1 MNKKSN
7 EAICIRNTGTWAN
20 LKPEH
25 KFDSGKFN
33 KQTVLNELPMLSPKI
48 YNMIK
53 KINELDEQDMAADN
67 KYYKHIIYS
76 DIAGVYGA
84 KMVASSLIANNF
96 TLVYSNKFALKPDI
110 QDKNKTFGLLTTS
123 TVYQKPLT
131 VGLKKKMMTLMN
143 ERPNNIY
150 GENMRIVI
158 LDSGYK
164 EGLDVFD
171 VKYMHILEPLETK
184 AEYTQVIGRG
194 TRYCGQSGLPFTPH
208 QGWPLNIY
216 RYNIKYDD
224 DNTVHDLYIKHS
236 NKNISAFN
244 FIADIESIIIA
255 SAVDTPLTENLHL
268 LSEKNNRFYDYMIA
282 KNNIKVEK
290 PKRKD
295 LIEVVNNIRGK
306 IYTNDSFIDCKKKC
320 KGPLEDFPSAN
331 ALLIIAAV
339 FTIDNIGR
347 RDDIKVK
354 NTKLYMGNINN
365 KVQNYVKDGS
375 LLTYLNEKYPKPL
388 LCNVIDKNQ
397 NFCDAINKLWM
408 NPINF
413 LKLFGDKI
421 IDNLNHYKKV
431 KAITDKNYADALKF
445 IYEYKSKLILKK
457 PKFEAVPPKTKL
469 TNFELYKYV
478 EKHFAPYKWEHINI
492 VNKCVAEVIVNDND
506 DSEAAQ
512 AAKKAVA
519 NAANAAKDN
528 KGYNIVTF
536 SHTQNFVQKFLT
548 PQSPYKGMLLF
559 HSVGSGKTCTAIST
573 ATNTFDR
580 EGYKILW
587 VTRHTLKEDIW
598 KNMFDNICNVI
609 IQDRL
614 NNGEILPS
622 TKAKRMEFL
631 GKNWLPP
638 ISYKQFT
645 NLIKGKNKYYK
656 QMVALNG
663 KEDPFRKTLII
674 IDEIHKIYSSS
685 LSALEKPNPEV
696 LQSMVQ
702 NSYKVSGADSLKLL
716 LMTATP
722 ITDDHMSSIKILN
735 LLLENYERFPE
746 EFDRFKTMFCNEN
759 GLFTEKGSQEF
770 MNKIT
775 GLVSYIDRANDRSQ
789 FAYPVIRDILLDV
802 EKKKYTDNGIEE
814 INKKIQEYENRLNNK
829 EVKLN
834 KDEIKEIKKE
844 INGMKKEK
852 KNADKLKDEPVDVID
867 FINNC
872 FLKKPIR
879 KLKNIDDSQI
889 KKVNKVKKVNKA
901 DDVNN
906 VVNVNDIN
914 AVNDVNNIVDVDVN
928 NVNNIVDV
936 DVNNVNVVD
945 DVNNVNDINDINVVD
960 DVNNVNNVNVVD
972 DVNNVQ
978 NVYNDIKPKKVK
990 VKAAA
995 KSPKNCPE
1003 GKVLN
1008 PKTGRCIVNKA
1019 TVAAK
1024 SPKNCPEGKVLN
1036 PKTGRCVKD
1045 KDNGRD
1051 AKYSF

>member
-20 LKPEH
+20 VKPEH

-33 KQTVLNELPMLSPKI
+33 KETVLNDLPMLSPKI

-53 KINELDEQDMAADN
+53 KINDLDEQDMTADN

-76 DIAGVYGA
+76 DISGVHGA

-96 TLVYSNKFALKPDI
+96 SLVYSNKFALKPDI

-150 GENMRIVI
+150 GENMRIII

-194 TRYCGQSGLPFTPH
+194 TRYCGQSGLPFTPN

-216 RYNIKYDD
+216 RYNIKYDN

-244 FIADIESIIIA
+244 FIADIEAIIIA

-268 LSEKNNRFYDYMIA
+268 LSEKNNRFYDYMMA

-375 LLTYLNEKYPKPL
+375 LLTYLNEKHPKPL

-421 IDNLNHYKKV
+421 IENLNYYKKV
-431 KAITDKNYADALKF
+431 NAITDKNYADALKF

-457 PKFEAVPPKTKL
+457 PKFEPVPPKTKM

-478 EKHFAPYKWEHINI
+478 EKHYAPYKWEHIDI
-492 VNKCVAEVIVNDND
+492 VNKCVAEVIID
-506 DSEAAQ
+506 DSDDEV

-519 NAANAAKDN
+519 NVAKDN
-528 KGYNIVTF
+528 KGYNIVSF

-548 PQSPYKGMLLF
+548 PQSPYKGLLLF

-696 LQSMVQ
+696 LQTMVQ
-702 NSYKVSGADSLKLL
+702 NSYKVSGGDSLKLL

-722 ITDDHMSSIKILN
+722 ITDDHMSSVKILN

-759 GLFTEKGSQEF
+759 GLFTDRGSQEF

-802 EKKKYTDNGIEE
+802 DRKQIDNNGINE
-814 INKKIQEYENRLNNK
+814 INKKIQEYEDRLNNK

-834 KDEIKEIKKE
+834 KEEIKEIKKE

-852 KNADKLKDEPVDVID
+852 KNADKMKDEPRDVID

-872 FLKKPIR
+872 FINKPVR
-879 KLKNIDDSQI
+879 KLKNTDDNKNKKVKNLI
-889 KKVNKVKKVNKA
+889 KK
-901 DDVNN
+901 DDV
-906 VVNVNDIN
+906 
-914 AVNDVNNIVDVDVN
+914 
-928 NVNNIVDV
+928 
-936 DVNNVNVVD
+936 VVD
-945 DVNNVNDINDINVVD
+945 NIDNAQDVD
-960 DVNNVNNVNVVD
+960 DVNNVNNVNNVDDVGDFD
-972 DVNNVQ
+972 DVNNNIVD
-978 NVYNDIKPKKVK
+978 NDIKPKKC
-990 VKAAA
+990 A
-995 KSPKNCPE
+995 
-1003 GKVLN
+1003 
-1008 PKTGRCIVNKA
+1008 
-1019 TVAAK
+1019 
-1024 SPKNCPEGKVLN
+1024 EGKVLN

-1045 KDNGRD
+1045 KAAAVAKSPKKCTEGKVLNPKTGRCVKDKGRD
-1051 AKYSF
+1051 TKYSF

>member
-1 MNKKSN
+1 MTKKSN

-33 KQTVLNELPMLSPKI
+33 KNTVLNELPMLSPKI

-150 GENMRIVI
+150 GENMRIII

-194 TRYCGQSGLPFTPH
+194 TRYCGQSGLPFIPN

-216 RYNIKYDD
+216 RYNIRYDN

-244 FIADIESIIIA
+244 FIADIEAIIIA

-268 LSEKNNRFYDYMIA
+268 LSEKNNRFYDYIMA

-290 PKRKD
+290 PKRPD

-320 KGPLEDFPSAN
+320 KGVLEDFPSAN

-339 FTIDNIGR
+339 FTIDKIGN
-347 RDDIKVK
+347 RDNLKLK
-354 NTKLYMGNINN
+354 TKKLYMGNINN
-365 KVQNYVKDGS
+365 KVQNYVRDGD
-375 LLTYLNEKYPKPL
+375 LLKYLNEKHPKPL

-397 NFCDAINKLWM
+397 NFCDAINKLWL

-421 IDNLNHYKKV
+421 IENLNYYKKIN
-431 KAITDKNYADALKF
+431 AITDKNFADALKF

-457 PKFEAVPPKTKL
+457 PKFDAVPPKTKL
-469 TNFELYKYV
+469 SNFELYKYV
-478 EKHFAPYKWEHINI
+478 EKHYAPYKWEHINI
-492 VNKCVAEVIVNDND
+492 VNKCVAEVIVNDE
-506 DSEAAQ
+506 DSDAPTQAAQ
-512 AAKKAVA
+512 VVNKDV
-519 NAANAAKDN
+519 AKDLAKDA
-528 KGYNIVTF
+528 KGHNIVTF

-656 QMVALNG
+656 QMVELNG

-674 IDEIHKIYSSS
+674 IDEIHKIYSST
-685 LSALEKPNPEV
+685 LSPLEKPNPEV
-696 LQSMVQ
+696 LQSMIQ
-702 NSYKVSGADSLKLL
+702 NSYKVSGSDSLKLL

-722 ITDDHMSSIKILN
+722 ITDDHMSSIKIIN

-759 GLFTEKGSQEF
+759 GLFTEKGSSEF
-770 MNKIT
+770 MNRIT

-789 FAYPVIRDILLDV
+789 FAYPVIRDILLNI
-802 EKKKYTDNGIEE
+802 EKNRITDNGLED
-814 INKKIQEYENRLNNK
+814 INKKIQEYEDRLNNK

-834 KDEIKEIKKE
+834 KEEIKEIKKE

-852 KNADKLKDEPVDVID
+852 KNADKMKDEPKDVID

-872 FLKKPIR
+872 FIKKPVR
-879 KLKNIDDSQI
+879 KLINTDDNRN
-889 KKVNKVKKVNKA
+889 KKVNKVDANAVVDADVAIDTNANAIDTDDVDDIDVNNAQNVDNNVKPKKEKVNAVVKSPKKCPEGKILNPKTGRCIVNKA
-901 DDVNN
+901 
-906 VVNVNDIN
+906 
-914 AVNDVNNIVDVDVN
+914 AV
-928 NVNNIVDV
+928 
-936 DVNNVNVVD
+936 
-945 DVNNVNDINDINVVD
+945 
-960 DVNNVNNVNVVD
+960 
-972 DVNNVQ
+972 
-978 NVYNDIKPKKVK
+978 
-990 VKAAA
+990 AA
-995 KSPKNCPE
+995 KSPKKCPE

-1008 PKTGRCIVNKA
+1008 PKTGRCILQK
-1019 TVAAK
+1019 
-1024 SPKNCPEGKVLN
+1024 E
-1036 PKTGRCVKD
+1036 
-1045 KDNGRD
+1045 RD

>member
-1 MNKKSN
+1 MSKKSN
-7 EAICIRNTGTWAN
+7 EAICIRNAGTWAN
-20 LKPEH
+20 VKPEH

-33 KQTVLNELPMLSPKI
+33 KETVLNDLPMLSPKI

-76 DIAGVYGA
+76 DIAGVHGA

-96 TLVYSNKFALKPDI
+96 SLVYSNKFALKPDI
-110 QDKNKTFGLLTTS
+110 PDKNKTFGLLTTS

-150 GENMRIVI
+150 GENMRIII

-171 VKYMHILEPLETK
+171 IKYLHILEPLETK

-194 TRYCGQSGLPFTPH
+194 TRYCGQSGLPFTPN
-208 QGWPLNIY
+208 QGWALNIF
-216 RYNIKYDD
+216 RYNLRFDN

-236 NKNISAFN
+236 NKNISALN
-244 FIADIESIIIA
+244 FVADVEAVIIA

-268 LSEKNNRFYDYMIA
+268 LSEKKNRFYDYMMA
-282 KNNIKVEK
+282 KNNVNVKVEK
-290 PKRKD
+290 PKRRD

-306 IYTNDSFIDCKKKC
+306 IYTNDAMIDCKKKC
-320 KGPLEDFPSAN
+320 KGVLEDFPAAN

-339 FTIDNIGR
+339 FVIDKIGD
-347 RDDIKVK
+347 RDDIK
-354 NTKLYMGNINN
+354 NTQKGKKLYKGNLNN
-365 KVQNYVKDGS
+365 KVQNYIRDGD
-375 LLTYLNEKYPKPL
+375 LLKYLNERHPKPL
-388 LCNVIDKNQ
+388 LCNMIDKSQ
-397 NFCDAINKLWM
+397 NFCDAINKLWL

-413 LKLFGDKI
+413 LNIFGDKI
-421 IDNLNHYKKV
+421 IENLDYYKKIN
-431 KAITDKNYADALKF
+431 AITDKNYTDAMKF
-445 IYEYKSKLILKK
+445 IFEYKSKQILKK
-457 PKFEAVPPKTKL
+457 PKFEAVPPKVKM

-478 EKHFAPYKWEHINI
+478 EKHYAPYKWEHINI
-492 VNKCVAEVIVNDND
+492 VNKCVVADADAETD
-506 DSEAAQ
+506 
-512 AAKKAVA
+512 AKPPVPSPK
-519 NAANAAKDN
+519 N
-528 KGYNIVTF
+528 NIVSF

-548 PQSPYKGMLLF
+548 PQSPYKGLLLF
-559 HSVGSGKTCTAIST
+559 HSVGSGKTCTAIAT
-573 ATNTFDR
+573 ATNSFDR

-656 QMVALNG
+656 QMVAING

-674 IDEIHKIYSSS
+674 IDEVHKIYSSS

-702 NSYKVSGADSLKLL
+702 NSYNVSKENSLKLL

-722 ITDDHMSSIKILN
+722 ITDDHMSSIKIIN

-759 GLFTEKGSQEF
+759 GLFTDKGGQEF
-770 MNKIT
+770 MNRIT

-789 FAYPVIRDILLDV
+789 FAYPVIRDIILDV
-802 EKKKYTDNGIEE
+802 DKKQFNNMGIEE
-814 INKKIQEYENRLNNK
+814 INKKIQEYEDRLNNK
-829 EVKLN
+829 EVKLD
-834 KDEIKEIKKE
+834 KEEIKEIKKE
-844 INGMKKEK
+844 LNGMKKEK
-852 KNADKLKDEPVDVID
+852 KNADKMKKEPHDVID

-872 FLKKPIR
+872 FTKKP
-879 KLKNIDDSQI
+879 SG
-889 KKVNKVKKVNKA
+889 KVKKG
-901 DDVNN
+901 
-906 VVNVNDIN
+906 VNDN
-914 AVNDVNNIVDVDVN
+914 EDDA
-928 NVNNIVDV
+928 NVA
-936 DVNNVNVVD
+936 
-945 DVNNVNDINDINVVD
+945 
-960 DVNNVNNVNVVD
+960 
-972 DVNNVQ
+972 
-978 NVYNDIKPKKVK
+978 KAP
-990 VKAAA
+990 KAAKECPEGKVLNPNTGRCIKDKTGTA
-995 KSPKNCPE
+995 GAAKAAKAAKTPKSPKAAKADKKCPE

-1008 PKTGRCIVNKA
+1008 PKTGRCIKQ
-1019 TVAAK
+1019 K
-1024 SPKNCPEGKVLN
+1024 E
-1036 PKTGRCVKD
+1036 
-1045 KDNGRD
+1045 RD